1 METMRILLISANRED
16 INMPTLP
23 MGLGCVAA
31 AAQRAGHEVTFLDLF
46 NTDNLR
52 QALSKAVT
60 AFDPEVIGVSV
71 RNIDDQVMDTPHFML
86 DQAKAVIGL
95 CRDLSRA
102 PIVLGGAGYSIFPQ
116 SALEYLGADMGIQG
130 EGELAFA
137 ALLSQIEAQKDL
149 STVPGL
155 YLAGRGRQAKR
166 QYVRDLDSLSLP
178 APSLMIS
185 SVSQDQRCWLP
196 FQTRRGCP
204 LNCSYCSTPAIE
216 GPIIRRRTPEL
227 AVRELQRWVEAGFSQ
242 VFFVDNTFNL
252 PPSYARDL
260 CAQLAR
266 VGLNLRWRCIVYPG
280 QVSTQLV
287 TAMAGTGCSE
297 VSLGFESGHPDI
309 LRAMN
314 KRFGAGAI
322 RRTSDLFA
330 AAGIRRTGFLM
341 LGGPGETRASVQESL
356 NLVESLDLDALKITV
371 GIRIYP
377 YTKLAKIA
385 VEEGRIAG
393 GDNLLLPRFY
403 CVNALEDWLRQTVN
417 DRAKDHPNWFR

>member
-1 METMRILLISANRED
+1 MRVLLISANRED

-46 NTDNLR
+46 NAEDFK
-52 QALSKAVT
+52 QALQKTIA

-71 RNIDDQVMDTPHFML
+71 RNIDDQVMGAPHFML

-137 ALLSQIEAQKDL
+137 ALLSQIEAQADL

-166 QYVRDLDSLSLP
+166 RYVRDLDSLALP
-178 APSLMIS
+178 KPSLMMS
-185 SVSQDQRCWLP
+185 SVGQDQRYWLP

-204 LNCSYCSTPAIE
+204 LNCSYCSTSTIE
-216 GPIIRRRTPEL
+216 GTVIRRRTPEL
-227 AVRELQRWVEAGFSQ
+227 AVRELKCWVEAGFSQ

-252 PPSYARDL
+252 PPSYAGEL
-260 CAQLAR
+260 CAHLAR
-266 VGLNLRWRCIVYPG
+266 AGLNIRWRCIVYPG
-280 QVSTQLV
+280 QVSPQLV
-287 TAMAGTGCSE
+287 TAMAGAGCSE
-297 VSLGFESGHPDI
+297 VSLGFESGHPEI
-309 LRAMN
+309 LRSMN
-314 KRFGAGAI
+314 KRFGPGEI

-330 AAGIRRTGFLM
+330 AAGIRRMGFLM
-341 LGGPGETRASVQESL
+341 LGGPGETRASVEESL
-356 NLVESLDLDALKITV
+356 NLVESLNLDVLKITV

-377 YTKLAKIA
+377 YTQLAKIA
-385 VEEGRIAG
+385 VAEGQVAG
-393 GDNLLLPRFY
+393 DDNLLIPRFY
-403 CVNALEDWLRQTVN
+403 CVSGLEDWLRQTLK
-417 DRAKDHPNWFR
+417 DRGKDHPNWFQ